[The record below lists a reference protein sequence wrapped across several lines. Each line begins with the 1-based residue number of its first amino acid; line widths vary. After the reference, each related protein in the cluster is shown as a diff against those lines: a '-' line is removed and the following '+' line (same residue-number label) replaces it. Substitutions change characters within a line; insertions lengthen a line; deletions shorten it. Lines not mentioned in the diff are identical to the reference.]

1 MYERTCA
8 GNKVEVHSSGATHC
22 STRCCATGTLLLL
35 LLPSLSDHELLE
47 PGGEYLLRREKWVGR
62 GAPRGKGRRG
72 AGSIC
77 VCQQR
82 HWTGATEAGSAPP
95 SARFFKFCT
104 TLQLRRPSAAL
115 HKLLT
120 SHFSPRTKLGRAL
133 LLFGRVDLVAH
144 LI

>member
-1 MYERTCA
+1 MYQRTRA
-8 GNKVEVHSSGATHC
+8 RNKVEVHSSGATHC

-62 GAPRGKGRRG
+62 GARRGKGRRG

-82 HWTGATEAGSAPP
+82 HWTGATEAVSAPL
-95 SARFFKFCT
+95 SARFLKFCT
-104 TLQLRRPSAAL
+104 MLQLHRPSQA
-115 HKLLT
+115 
-120 SHFSPRTKLGRAL
+120 SHITFLSQNQTGKSVVVVVWKG
-133 LLFGRVDLVAH
+133 
-144 LI
+144 